1 MPTRLLLP
9 AILLFSA
16 CGGDGP
22 PAPSVTDQS
31 SAIDTTGEQALED
44 HLAYLADDARPTW
57 NEGGFFGEKF
67 GR

>member
-1 MPTRLLLP
+1 LLP

-16 CGGDGP
+16 CGGDE
-22 PAPSVTDQS
+22 PSVTDQG
-31 SAIDTTGEQALED
+31 SAIDTTGEQALKN

-57 NEGGFFGEKF
+57 NEGDFFGEKS